1 MTRFKVVKLTD
12 LLKLPTGW
20 QWPGNWHEEFREKFE
35 AALNRMS
42 KEGWL
47 YVDKFDWE
55 GTGSLGVMIVFRN
68 EPQLSPDPPLWITDV
83 P

>member
-1 MTRFKVVKLTD
+1 MTRYKVVKLTD
-12 LLKLPTGW
+12 LLEMPKGW
-20 QWPGNWHEEFREKFE
+20 LWTSNWHEEFREKFE

-55 GTGSLGVMIVFRN
+55 GTGYLGVTIVFCS
-68 EPQLSPDPPLWITDV
+68 EPQPLPVQPHWITDV
-83 P
+83 S